1 MIRQILILSL
11 LFLSACGGKEV
22 DFGTFDLKKFKNDRG
37 GCKGDRANM
46 IEDFKEIKPKILG
59 LSEREVVKYI
69 GRYDFQV
76 LDRRNEKIFVYYFD
90 KGEHCQYMQNKSTSQ
105 SVALYFNSVSLVK
118 EVTFQIGNPV
128 E

>member
-59 LSEREVVKYI
+59 LSERTS
-69 GRYDFQV
+69 GGM
-76 LDRRNEKIFVYYFD
+76 IF
-90 KGEHCQYMQNKSTSQ
+90 KCLT
-105 SVALYFNSVSLVK
+105 
-118 EVTFQIGNPV
+118 V
-128 E
+128 EMKRFLFITLIKASIANTCKTNQLRSRWLCISILLA

>member
-1 MIRQILILSL
+1 MYKILIISL
-11 LFLSACGGKEV
+11 LFLSSCTEKEV

-37 GCKGDRANM
+37 GCKGERASM
-46 IEDFKEIKPKILG
+46 IEDFKAIKPKILG
-59 LSEREVVKYI
+59 LSEREILKYI

-76 LDRRNEKIFVYYFD
+76 LDRRNEKIFVYYFE
-90 KGEHCQYMQNKSTSQ
+90 KGEHCQYMQNKSASQ

-118 EVTFQIGNPV
+118 EVTFQNGNPA